1 MPKETRLLGVKVEL
15 PLHPEDAS
23 MIEDV
28 KIGVGILR
36 EKVSKSAGLVLFF
49 SKDERERVLRML
61 RTVEGIAA
69 GILDASTVASAA
81 PR

>member
-1 MPKETRLLGVKVEL
+1 VPRETRLLGVKVEL

-36 EKVSKSAGLVLFF
+36 EKVSKAAGLVLF